1 MGNRLEWVRHFGKQ
15 SIDDVLDEVELAG
28 IEKGLS
34 PDDVARLRADMFGE
48 YERVMGI
55 LQRSPDSFDAQAA
68 RALKDLS
75 GMTFLHSAGIASI
88 TDAGSIML
96 EHGVGKVFKDG
107 IINRGTEGFRLA
119 KERCSKIC
127 CWHRHYAIICNK
139 AYG

>member
-1 MGNRLEWVRHFGKQ
+1 
-15 SIDDVLDEVELAG
+15 
-28 IEKGLS
+28 
-34 PDDVARLRADMFGE
+34 MFGE

-96 EHGVGKVFKDG
+96 EHGVGKVFKDAV
-107 IINRGTEGFRLA
+107 INRGTEGFRLA
-119 KERCSKIC
+119 KADVQKYVVGF
-127 CWHRHYAIICNK
+127 RHYAIICC
-139 AYG
+139 